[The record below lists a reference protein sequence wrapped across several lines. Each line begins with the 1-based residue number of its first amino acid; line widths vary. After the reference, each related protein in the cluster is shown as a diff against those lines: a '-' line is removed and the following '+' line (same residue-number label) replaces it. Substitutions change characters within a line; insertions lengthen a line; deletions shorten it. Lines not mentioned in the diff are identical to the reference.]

1 MGIGVYVVMIGV
13 FMVLAPRAFLAPMI
27 YLAFLATVPF
37 ALILA
42 LGLTLVITSG
52 EIDLSFPGVMCLSGY
67 VFSLTL
73 VSTGSSIL
81 AILAGLISGIIL
93 GAINGVMVTRFK
105 IPSMIATLGAS
116 FLWMG
121 VALVLSRA
129 KTVSLA
135 FVRELPVWEI
145 FVSRIGGVF
154 PAQALWAFGIAIVLG
169 WVLTRHRFGEAI
181 MFAGDNREAARMLG
195 VNTDRVMIQVFGLMG
210 LLSAFSGM
218 LVTLDLATWWPVLG
232 PGYLLP
238 VIAAVFLGGTQM
250 VGGEGTIMG
259 TVVGAFIMGSMTA
272 GIVAAGA
279 GAYWVQFVQGAILLG
294 AVLLNRY
301 LRQRAARAALQ

>member
-1 MGIGVYVVMIGV
+1 MSIGVYVVMIGV
-13 FMVLAPRAFLAPMI
+13 FMLVAPSAFLGYRI
-27 YLAFLATVPF
+27 YIAFLTAVPF
-37 ALILA
+37 SLILA
-42 LGLTLVITSG
+42 LGATYVITSG
-52 EIDLSFPGVMCLSGY
+52 EIDLSFPGIMSLSGY
-67 VFSLTL
+67 VFATTLTN
-73 VSTGSSIL
+73 TGSSIL
-81 AILAGLISGIIL
+81 ALLAGLISGMIL
-93 GAINGVMVTRFK
+93 GAINGVMITWFR

-129 KTVSLA
+129 KVISLA

-154 PAQALWAFGIAIVLG
+154 PAQALWALGIAILLG

-195 VNTDRVMIQVFGLMG
+195 INTDRVMIQVFALAGMM
-210 LLSAFSGM
+210 SAFAGM
-218 LVTLDLATWWPVLG
+218 LVTLDMATWWSLTG

-238 VIAAVFLGGTQM
+238 VLAAVFLGGTQM
-250 VGGEGTIMG
+250 VGGEGTIFG
-259 TVVGAFIMGSMTA
+259 TVIGCFIMGSMTA
-272 GIVAAGA
+272 GIVAAGV
-279 GAYWVQFVQGAILLG
+279 GSFWIQFVQGAILLG

-301 LRQRAARAALQ
+301 LRQRAERAA

>member
-1 MGIGVYVVMIGV
+1 MSIAVYVIMIGV
-13 FMVLAPRAFLAPMI
+13 FMLLAPRAFLAPMI

-42 LGLTLVITSG
+42 LGQTYVITSG

-67 VFSLTL
+67 VFALTMIN
-73 VSTGSSIL
+73 TGSSII

-93 GAINGVMVTRFK
+93 GAINGVMITKLR
-105 IPSMIATLGAS
+105 IPSIIATLASS

-121 VALVLSRA
+121 VALVVSRA
-129 KTVSLA
+129 RTISLG
-135 FVRELPVWEI
+135 FVRELPVWAI

-154 PAQALWAFGIAIVLG
+154 PAQAVWALGIAILLG
-169 WVLTRHRFGEAI
+169 LVLTRHRFGEAI

-195 VNTDRVMIQVFGLMG
+195 VNTDKVMIQVFGLMG
-210 LLSAFSGM
+210 LMSAFAGM
-218 LVTLDLATWWPVLG
+218 LVTLDMATWWPILG

-238 VIAAVFLGGTQM
+238 VLAAVFLGGTQM
-250 VGGEGTIMG
+250 VGGEGTILG

-279 GAYWVQFVQGAILLG
+279 GAYWIQFAQGAILLG

-301 LRQRAARAALQ
+301 LRQRAA